1 MQKSPAVVDESILR
15 DVLGYLNFSSGSP
28 DARFQ
33 RGLNAVFQSLEGA
46 NPRGELMR
54 ELLARLDEWKG
65 TSAAF
70 ADVSQARAVIPL
82 AFDGCVQ
89 RYRAHHRDLL
99 FHLTDREFDQPFLLA
114 RMAEAVLAQGPPW
127 SETDR
132 VLGGAVDQL
141 NDFLGFRPVAV
152 LENGRKMQPYPHEAF
167 RPVPLFLRDASVAA
181 GPHFDLLTRALELF
195 GELTVDIQRESYFDL
210 DRMNEL
216 AVDVRAYD
224 HLHPANKR
232 TNYIFGEWDPHVIDN
247 SGFYRRFVIRHIIL
261 NALLS
266 WIDRD
271 DDTPRDERLFDASA
285 VLCGTILMASSISG
299 SGPGMHDSTASLSHL
314 LPRVARQRDLFYAHL
329 LQTATGKRAKRLQR
343 EAKRTQQPFG
353 HVRQHLNIELSRFG
367 ARQVHDRFLTQLYAR
382 MGFPDASREQAARI
396 PCPAARFES
405 EIGWRLTS
413 AKRSLE
419 HGDARQAAELLRE
432 TREQIHRGIDCGAIV
447 DPWNILGFQGQFPL
461 FQAREDAVPDQ
472 RVETLLEFMERYF
485 DVASRGLSEAS
496 AAGDA
501 DSATMVLREFEG
513 QAEWWDRFATTTISD
528 LPHVQG
534 GEALDSAKSVADAL
548 SQWRTAGESAGDI
561 SFWRQHVERFHSPQ
575 AYGRVVEMLL
585 QKQDHVAAMGLLVQW
600 LSQAEEV
607 GVSSGGYSLSQMLLR
622 WARAVADRAD
632 SEEAPGQD
640 ACATLR
646 RMFDYV
652 EANAGPFWSVPALG
666 DAHRAGAA
674 TVEAG
679 PDDDD
684 FWFDDERDDDADD
697 LYGAAYEGV
706 VYRDSTDDGN
716 FGDTVDEGYVPRDT
730 EIELTS
736 REVEPRIDFLK
747 SLGELWQLAAAV
759 YATRRDPLDAD
770 ESERLLGWIR
780 RAHQLQ
786 RGLGVLL
793 SEVSDYEIAAPSGT
807 ADSNLE
813 YDIQLQARLYLQHKI
828 VLSTSELI
836 AAEWMLRS
844 LLPDGGRAAAE
855 SSAQTLRI
863 ATMVRCLS
871 RGDVVT
877 LRTELPSFLK
887 ALSKQPLLYV
897 SLENDGDPRRF
908 LAARSVQRVLSILL
922 TNLPRLGLLHETWQV
937 LVTAFRMERTSRPQ
951 GTATTEFDRL
961 LRTAITC
968 TLESAVRSTGR
979 WRKTTAGVRR
989 TMLMAL
995 LDGRRQTASALRSP
1009 SRRPSSSGTGP
1020 RPWRDASRRAHPG
1033 PRHFRGL
1040 PPSPCAPRRRARTAR
1055 VAWTSVHASLTNSAR
1070 RIPRSLAWTEVH
1082 ATRAPRS
1089 SFISHPS
1096 SLILHPTLPIVKYL
1110 VERYVTLWLKH
1121 SGSVRLTPV
1130 EVLNEESRW
1139 RQVKEFIEAYGH
1151 DLLHAPMLMLSNIRA
1166 ILHQGVSEFLDF
1178 LEQEQDPLHPV
1189 ALIEDIADGR
1199 FDREEACQLL
1209 ELVYETI
1216 LDKLD
1221 RFVEYNTT
1229 TTQSDYGGMFY
1240 CLLEFLRVEAAYD
1253 RDAWNLRPF
1262 QMAHLVLAEHGSPTL
1277 AREWEDMLREK
1288 TRRKAAAH
1296 LKKLQAVEEAYSV
1309 RLPSVSDHIGE
1320 RFVKVMAVHRMRA
1333 LIDRALRESHEQAG
1347 VPLLDERRTDV
1358 SGDETQSGRPSSTAA
1373 AFLEFRREIDEYLKT
1388 TAGSAV
1394 EVPEWLSRLDR
1405 EIRRHENDEGPPSS
1419 DPDAPPVI
1427 VAREQRPLRPRQM
1440 LRQLEKWKR
1449 KPR

>member
-1 MQKSPAVVDESILR
+1 MHTSPAVVDESILR

-28 DARFQ
+28 DPRFQ
-33 RGLNAVFQSLEGA
+33 RGLNAVFDSLRGA
-46 NPRGELMR
+46 NPRGELVR

-70 ADVSQARAVIPL
+70 ADVSQAQAIIPL

-99 FHLTDREFDQPFLLA
+99 FHLSDRDYDQPFLLA
-114 RMAEAVLAQGPPW
+114 RMAEAVLAQGAPW
-127 SETDR
+127 SEADR
-132 VLGGAVDQL
+132 VLGGAVDRL

-152 LENGRKMQPYPHEAF
+152 LENGRKMLPYAHEAF
-167 RPVPLFLRDASVAA
+167 RPVPLFIRDAGVAV
-181 GPHFDLLTRALELF
+181 GPHFDLVTRAWELF
-195 GELTVDIQRESYFDL
+195 GELTPDIQREAYFDL
-210 DRMNEL
+210 DRMSEL

-224 HLHPANKR
+224 HLHPVNKR

-247 SGFYRRFVIRHIIL
+247 SGFYRRFVIRNIIL
-261 NALLS
+261 QALLS

-271 DDTPRDERLFDASA
+271 DGTPREERLFDASA
-285 VLCGTILMASSISG
+285 VLCGTILMASAISG
-299 SGPGMHDSTASLSHL
+299 SGPGTHDSAVSLSHL
-314 LPRVARQRDLFYAHL
+314 LPKVARQRDLFYAHL
-329 LQTATGKRAKRLQR
+329 LQTATGKRAKRLKR

-367 ARQVHDRFLTQLYAR
+367 ARQVHDRFLTQVYAR
-382 MGFPDASREQAARI
+382 MGFPEASREQAARI

-419 HGDARQAAELLRE
+419 RGDARHAARLLHE

-485 DVASRGLSEAS
+485 DVASRALSEAS
-496 AAGDA
+496 AAGDGE
-501 DSATMVLREFEG
+501 SAAAILREFEG
-513 QAEWWDRFATTTISD
+513 QTEWWDRFATTTISD

-534 GEALDSAKSVADAL
+534 GESLESAKSVADAL
-548 SQWRTAGESAGDI
+548 AQWRTAGESAGDI
-561 SFWRQHVERFHSPQ
+561 SFWRKHVERFHSPQ

-622 WARAVADRAD
+622 WARAVAVRAD
-632 SEEAPGQD
+632 SGEPAGRD
-640 ACATLR
+640 VCAMLR

-652 EANAGPFWSVPALG
+652 EANAGPFWSAPVLS
-666 DAHRAGAA
+666 DAHRPGAG
-674 TVEAG
+674 TIEAG
-679 PDDDD
+679 PDEDD
-684 FWFDDERDDDADD
+684 FWFDDQEDDADD

-730 EIELTS
+730 EIELAS

-747 SLGELWQLAAAV
+747 SLGELWQLTAGV
-759 YATRRDPLDAD
+759 YGSRRQPLDAV
-770 ESERLLGWIR
+770 ETERLLGWIR

-786 RGLGVLL
+786 RGLGGLL
-793 SEVSDYEIAAPSGT
+793 TEVSDYEIAAPSGT

-836 AAEWMLRS
+836 AAEWALRS
-844 LLPDGGRAAAE
+844 LLPDGGGAAAE
-855 SSAQTLRI
+855 SGAQTLRI
-863 ATMVRCLS
+863 ARMVRCLS

-887 ALSKQPLLYV
+887 TLSKQPLLYV

-908 LAARSVQRVLSILL
+908 LAARSVQRVLTILL
-922 TNLPRLGLLHETWQV
+922 TNLPRLGLLYETWQV
-937 LVTAFRMERTSRPQ
+937 LVTAFRMERGSRPT

-961 LRTAITC
+961 LRTAVTC
-968 TLESAVRSTGR
+968 TLENAVRSTGQ
-979 WRKTTAGVRR
+979 WRKTSAGVGRTIRR
-989 TMLMAL
+989 LVGDA
-995 LDGRRQTASALRSP
+995 
-1009 SRRPSSSGTGP
+1009 RPVRGTGFQP
-1020 RPWRDASRRAHPG
+1020 VRVFFPSGSRCHASYQSPQSKPG
-1033 PRHFRGL
+1033 RVGNPSHGRGR
-1040 PPSPCAPRRRARTAR
+1040 PPSPFAPRTGAR
-1055 VAWTSVHASLTNSAR
+1055 VARPESSTGVS
-1070 RIPRSLAWTEVH
+1070 
-1082 ATRAPRS
+1082 ATRHARPTSAARGRRVRTAPKRGGT
-1089 SFISHPS
+1089 
-1096 SLILHPTLPIVKYL
+1096 TLRIVKYL

-1130 EVLNEESRW
+1130 ELLNDESRW
-1139 RQVKEFIEAYGH
+1139 KEVKEFIEAYGH

-1166 ILHQGVSEFLDF
+1166 ILHQGVAEFLDF

-1189 ALIEDIADGR
+1189 ALIEDIEDGR
-1199 FDREEACQLL
+1199 FDREEACRLL

-1240 CLLEFLRVEAAYD
+1240 CLLEFLRVEASYD

-1262 QMAHLVLAEHGSPTL
+1262 QMAHLVLAEHGSARL
-1277 AREWEDMLREK
+1277 AREWEQMVREK

-1296 LKKLQAVEEAYSV
+1296 LKKLQALEEAHSV

-1333 LIDRALRESHEQAG
+1333 LIDRALRESHEQAD
-1347 VPLLDERRTDV
+1347 PPRC
-1358 SGDETQSGRPSSTAA
+1358 
-1373 AFLEFRREIDEYLKT
+1373 FLEFRREIDDYLKT

-1405 EIRRHENDEGPPSS
+1405 EIRRHENDEGPQSS